1 MERKQYIVP
10 MAKVLEHRFSLLNP
24 TMPVGSDPN
33 DDPMEG
39 KGTLFMDE
47 DEQNNAWGRVWER

>member
-1 MERKQYIVP
+1 MVP

-33 DDPMEG
+33 DDPIEG